1 MRLRV
6 LPFEKEGVRGGFRN
20 SDLQVFNEMKISENW
35 LRAWVNPEIDSGTLS
50 DQLTMLGLEVDD
62 MAPAAKPFSGVVVG
76 EVLTVEQHPDAD
88 RLRVTTVNIGSGE
101 PLQIV
106 CGAPNVRAGMKA
118 PVATIGAVL
127 PGDFKIKKGKLRGV
141 ESQGMLC
148 GASEIDLEDKIDGL
162 LELPADAP
170 VGVDIREYLEL
181 DDHVI
186 DISITPNR
194 GDCFSIRGVAR
205 EIGVI
210 NQLPVAAPEIKEVA
224 AAIADHK
231 NVIVDTDGCPRYLGR
246 VIKNVNTKAPT
257 PAWMERA
264 LARSG
269 IRQHSILVDITNYV
283 LIELGQPLHAFDGGK
298 VEGAV
303 HVRQAA
309 AGEKLVLLNEQEVEL
324 QEDVMVI
331 ADDAKALAIAGIMGG
346 LSSSVTD
353 ETAEIFLESA
363 FFAPL
368 HIAGRARRFGLHTDA
383 SQRYERGVDFEL
395 PMAAM
400 HRASQLIAELAGG
413 EFGPITAVEQAA
425 LLPKREAIA
434 LNQAQVDQLL
444 GYAVEPAFI
453 SDALSR
459 LGCAVTVKAEGEW
472 TVVPPS
478 HRYDMAIYQ
487 DLIEEVARIHGYD
500 NIQISLPVMDVKLA
514 KYADQFELAQLR
526 QTAVTLGYQEA
537 ISFSFADAKLEKQ
550 LNPQVQPLALANPI
564 SSDLAVMRSTLL
576 SSLIPCVQYNLNR
589 QQSRVR
595 FFELGLRFDYQG
607 ASSIH
612 DLKQVPA
619 FALIAAGPR
628 TAESWHGKPAE
639 MDFFDFK
646 GDVEEILAAARLKVE
661 YVRSE
666 RAWLHPGQSA
676 EILLNGQS
684 IGYLGRLHPSLEAE
698 LDLSAT
704 WVAELDQQAILQTYV
719 SNFTELSRFPSV
731 RRDIAL
737 LISDKINVSEIQQ
750 LIEKTGGEL
759 LDSAWLFDV
768 YTGQGVEEGKRSLAF
783 ALLWQHPSRTLEDA
797 EIKSGMDNILQVL
810 ENTYQATLRAS

>member
-1 MRLRV
+1 
-6 LPFEKEGVRGGFRN
+6 
-20 SDLQVFNEMKISENW
+20 MKISENW
-35 LRAWVNPEIDSGTLS
+35 LRTWVNPAIDSEKLS

-62 MAPAAKPFSGVVVG
+62 LSPAAKPFTGVVVG

-170 VGVDIREYLEL
+170 VGVNIREYLDL
-181 DDHVI
+181 DDNVI

-194 GDCFSIRGVAR
+194 GDCFSIRGIAR

-210 NQLPVAAPEIKEVA
+210 NQLPVTAPEIKEMA
-224 AAIADHK
+224 ASIADEK
-231 NVIVDTDGCPRYLGR
+231 KVVVSTEGCPRYLGR
-246 VIKNVNTKAPT
+246 VIKNVNTKAAT
-257 PAWMERA
+257 PEWMERA

-283 LIELGQPLHAFDGGK
+283 LMELGQPLHAFDAAK
-298 VEGAV
+298 VQGAV
-303 HVRQAA
+303 QVRQAT

-324 QEDVMVI
+324 QDDVMVI
-331 ADDAKALAIAGIMGG
+331 ADDEKALAIAGIMGG

-353 ETAEIFLESA
+353 ETTEIFLESA

-395 PMAAM
+395 PLIAM
-400 HRASQLIAELAGG
+400 HRASQLISELAGG
-413 EFGPITAVEQAA
+413 EFGPITVAENAAV
-425 LLPKREAIA
+425 LPTRDAIE
-434 LNQAQVDQLL
+434 LKQAQVDQLL
-444 GYAVEPAFI
+444 GYSVDSDFI
-453 SDALSR
+453 TDALTR
-459 LGCAVTVKAEGEW
+459 LGCEVTVKAQGQW
-472 TVVPPS
+472 SVVPPS

-500 NIQISLPVMDVKLA
+500 NIQISLPVIDTKLA
-514 KYADQFELAQLR
+514 KYQDQFEVAQLR
-526 QTAVTLGYQEA
+526 QTLVTLGYQEA
-537 ISFSFADAKLEKQ
+537 ISFSFADLKLEKQ
-550 LNPQVQPLALANPI
+550 LNAAVNPLALANPI

-576 SSLIPCVQYNLNR
+576 SSLIPCVQYNINR

-595 FFELGLRFDYQG
+595 FFELGLRFDYQN
-607 ASSIH
+607 AASIH
-612 DLKQVPA
+612 DLKQIPTLA
-619 FALIAAGPR
+619 MIAVGAK
-628 TAESWHGKPAE
+628 TAESWHGKPQA
-639 MDFFDFK
+639 MDFFDLK
-646 GDVEEILAAARLKVE
+646 GEVEELLAAGRVQVE

-666 RAWLHPGQSA
+666 RSWLHPGQSA
-676 EILLNGQS
+676 EILVNGQS
-684 IGYLGRLHPSLEAE
+684 IGYLGRLHPSLENE
-698 LDLSAT
+698 LDLGTT
-704 WVAELDQQAILQTYV
+704 WVAELDQQAVLQTYV

-750 LIEKTGGEL
+750 LIEQTGGEL
-759 LDSAWLFDV
+759 LHSTWLFDV
-768 YTGQGVEEGKRSLAF
+768 YTGQGVEAGKRSLAF
-783 ALLWQHPSRTLEDA
+783 ALLWQHPTRTLEDA
-797 EIKSGMDNILQVL
+797 EIKSGMDNILKVL

>member
-1 MRLRV
+1 
-6 LPFEKEGVRGGFRN
+6 
-20 SDLQVFNEMKISENW
+20 MKISENW
-35 LRAWVNPEIDSGTLS
+35 LRTWVNPAIDSDTLS
-50 DQLTMLGLEVDD
+50 DQLTMLGLEVDEL
-62 MAPAAKPFSGVVVG
+62 APVAKPFTGVVVG

-162 LELPADAP
+162 LELPDDAP
-170 VGVDIREYLEL
+170 VGVNIREYLKL
-181 DDHVI
+181 DDNVI

-194 GDCFSIRGVAR
+194 GDCFSIRGIAR
-205 EIGVI
+205 EVAVI
-210 NQLPVAAPEIKEVA
+210 NQLQMNEPEIKSVDATITDEKKV
-224 AAIADHK
+224 
-231 NVIVDTDGCPRYLGR
+231 VINTDGAPRYLGR
-246 VIKNVNTKAPT
+246 VIKNVNVKAST
-257 PAWMERA
+257 PEWMEQA

-269 IRQHSILVDITNYV
+269 IRTHSILVDVTNYV
-283 LIELGQPLHAFDGGK
+283 LMELGQPMHAFDLAK
-298 VEGAV
+298 IEGAV
-303 HVRQAA
+303 HVRQAQPQ
-309 AGEKLVLLNEQEVEL
+309 EKLQLLNDQEVEL
-324 QEDVMVI
+324 QDDVMVI
-331 ADDAKALAIAGIMGG
+331 ADDQKALAIAGIMGG
-346 LSSSVTD
+346 LASSVTD
-353 ETAEIFLESA
+353 DTTDIFLESA

-368 HIAGRARRFGLHTDA
+368 AIAGRARRFGLHTDS

-395 PMAAM
+395 PLIAM
-400 HRASQLIAELAGG
+400 NRASQLIQELAGG
-413 EFGPITAVEQAA
+413 EFGPITVAEKAD
-425 LLPKREAIA
+425 LLPKREAIE
-434 LNQAQVDQLL
+434 LKQAQVDQLL
-444 GYAVEPAFI
+444 GYKVAAEFI
-453 SDALSR
+453 TDALTR
-459 LGCAVTVKAEGEW
+459 LGCEVTVQADGEW
-472 TVVPPS
+472 SVVPPS

-487 DLIEEVARIHGYD
+487 DLIEEVARIDGYD
-500 NIQISLPVMDVKLA
+500 NIQISLPSMDVQLA
-514 KYADQFELAQLR
+514 KYQDCFEIAQLR
-526 QTAVTLGYQEA
+526 QTVVTLGYQEA

-550 LNPQVQPLALANPI
+550 LNPQVSPLMLANPI
-564 SSDLAVMRSTLL
+564 SSDLAAMRSTLL

-595 FFELGLRFDYQG
+595 FFELGLRFDYQN
-607 ASSIH
+607 ANSIQ
-612 DLKQVPA
+612 DLKQIPTL
-619 FALIAAGPR
+619 ALVAVGSREP
-628 TAESWHGKPAE
+628 ESWHAKPQP

-646 GDVEEILAAARLKVE
+646 GEVEEILAAGRVKVE

-666 RAWLHPGQSA
+666 RPWLHPGQSA
-676 EILLNGQS
+676 EILVDGQS
-684 IGYLGRLHPSLEAE
+684 IGYLGRLHPSLENE
-698 LDLSAT
+698 LDLSTT
-704 WVAELDQQAILQTYV
+704 WVAELDQAAVLQSYV

-737 LISDKINVSEIQQ
+737 LISDNINVRDIQQ

-759 LDSAWLFDV
+759 LDSTWLFDV

-797 EIKSGMDNILQVL
+797 EIKSGMDNIIQVL

>member
-1 MRLRV
+1 
-6 LPFEKEGVRGGFRN
+6 
-20 SDLQVFNEMKISENW
+20 MKISENW
-35 LRAWVNPEIDSGTLS
+35 LRTWVNPAIDSDTLS
-50 DQLTMLGLEVDD
+50 DQLTMLGLEVDEL
-62 MAPAAKPFSGVVVG
+62 APVAKPFTGVVVG

-106 CGAPNVRAGMKA
+106 CGAPNVRVGMKA

-127 PGDFKIKKGKLRGV
+127 PGDFKIKKGKLRGI

-170 VGVDIREYLEL
+170 VGVNIREYLKL
-181 DDHVI
+181 DDNVI

-194 GDCFSIRGVAR
+194 GDCFSIRGIAR
-205 EIGVI
+205 EIAVI
-210 NQLPVAAPEIKEVA
+210 NQLQMNEPEIKSVDATITDE
-224 AAIADHK
+224 K
-231 NVIVDTDGCPRYLGR
+231 KVIISTEGTPRYLGR
-246 VIKNVNTKAPT
+246 IIKNVNVKAAT
-257 PAWMERA
+257 PEWMEQA

-269 IRQHSILVDITNYV
+269 IRTHSILVDVTNYV
-283 LIELGQPLHAFDGGK
+283 LMELGQPMHAFDLAK
-298 VEGAV
+298 IEGTV
-303 HVRQAA
+303 HVRQAQPQ
-309 AGEKLVLLNEQEVEL
+309 EKLQLLNDQEVEL
-324 QEDVMVI
+324 QEDIMVI
-331 ADDAKALAIAGIMGG
+331 ADDQKALAIAGIMGG
-346 LSSSVTD
+346 LASSVTD
-353 ETAEIFLESA
+353 DTTDIFLESA

-368 HIAGRARRFGLHTDA
+368 AIAGRARRFGLHTDS

-395 PMAAM
+395 PLIAM
-400 HRASQLIAELAGG
+400 NRASQLIQELAGG
-413 EFGPITAVEQAA
+413 EFGPITVAEKTD
-425 LLPKREAIA
+425 LLPKREAIE
-434 LNQAQVDQLL
+434 LKQAQVDQLL
-444 GYAVEPAFI
+444 GYQVAADFI
-453 SDALSR
+453 TDALTR
-459 LGCAVTVKAEGEW
+459 LGCKVTVKAEGEW
-472 TVVPPS
+472 SVIPPS

-487 DLIEEVARIHGYD
+487 DLIEEVARIDGYD
-500 NIQISLPVMDVKLA
+500 NIQISLPSMDVQLA
-514 KYADQFELAQLR
+514 KYQDRFEIAQLR
-526 QTAVTLGYQEA
+526 QTVVTLGYQEA

-550 LNPQVQPLALANPI
+550 LNPQVNPLMLANPI
-564 SSDLAVMRSTLL
+564 SSDLAAMRSTLL

-595 FFELGLRFDYQG
+595 FFELGLRFDYQN
-607 ASSIH
+607 ATSIQ
-612 DLKQVPA
+612 DLKQIPTL
-619 FALIAAGPR
+619 ALIAVGSREP
-628 TAESWHGKPAE
+628 ESWHAKPQP

-646 GDVEEILAAARLKVE
+646 GEVEEVLAAGRVKVE

-676 EILLNGQS
+676 EILVDGKS
-684 IGYLGRLHPSLEAE
+684 IGYLGRLHPSLENE
-698 LDLSAT
+698 LDLSTT
-704 WVAELDQQAILQTYV
+704 WVAELDQAAVLQSYV

-737 LISDKINVSEIQQ
+737 LISDNINVRDIQQ

-759 LDSAWLFDV
+759 LDSTWLFDV

-797 EIKSGMDNILQVL
+797 EIKSGMDNIIQVL

>member
-1 MRLRV
+1 
-6 LPFEKEGVRGGFRN
+6 
-20 SDLQVFNEMKISENW
+20 MKISENW
-35 LRAWVNPEIDSGTLS
+35 LRTWVNPAIDSDTLS
-50 DQLTMLGLEVDD
+50 DQLTMLGLEVDELV
-62 MAPAAKPFSGVVVG
+62 PAAKPFTGVVIG
-76 EVLTVEQHPDAD
+76 EVLTVVQHPDAD

-106 CGAPNVRAGMKA
+106 CGAPNVRVGMKA

-162 LELPADAP
+162 LELPTDAP
-170 VGVDIREYLEL
+170 VGTNIREYLNL

-210 NQLPVAAPEIKEVA
+210 NQLPVTAPEIQDVA
-224 AAIADHK
+224 ATLADQK
-231 NVIVDTDGCPRYLGR
+231 QVVVTTDGCPRYLGR

-257 PAWMERA
+257 PEWMEQA

-283 LIELGQPLHAFDGGK
+283 LMELGQPLHAFDGDEVQGS
-298 VEGAV
+298 V
-303 HVRQAA
+303 HVRQASA
-309 AGEKLVLLNEQEVEL
+309 NEKLVLLNEQEIEL
-324 QEDVMVI
+324 TEDVMVI
-331 ADDAKALAIAGIMGG
+331 ADDVKALAIAGIMGG

-353 ETAEIFLESA
+353 ETTEIFLESA

-368 HIAGRARRFGLHTDA
+368 HIAGRARRYGLHTDA

-395 PMAAM
+395 PMIAM
-400 HRASQLIAELAGG
+400 QRASQLIQALAGG
-413 EFGPITAVEQAA
+413 DFGPITVSEKTE
-425 LLPKREAIA
+425 LLPKREAIE

-444 GYAVEPAFI
+444 GYQVPTVFI
-453 SDALSR
+453 TDALQR
-459 LGCAVTVKAEGEW
+459 LGCNVTVKAEGEW
-472 TVVPPS
+472 IVVPPS

-500 NIQISLPVMDVKLA
+500 NIQISLPVIDVKLA
-514 KYADQFELAQLR
+514 QHQDQFELTQLR
-526 QTAVTLGYQEA
+526 QTLVTLGYQEA
-537 ISFSFADAKLEKQ
+537 ISFSFADLKLEKQ
-550 LNPQVQPLALANPI
+550 LNSQVNPLALANPI

-576 SSLIPCVQYNLNR
+576 SSLIPCVQYNINR

-595 FFELGLRFDYQG
+595 FFELGLRFDYQN
-607 ASSIH
+607 AKSIE
-612 DLKQVPA
+612 DLKQIPTLA
-619 FALIAAGPR
+619 MIAVGSKQI
-628 TAESWHGKPAE
+628 ESWHGKAQV
-639 MDFFDFK
+639 MDFFDLK
-646 GDVEEILAAARLKVE
+646 GEVEEILAAGRVQVE
-661 YVRSE
+661 YVRSDRE
-666 RAWLHPGQSA
+666 WLHPGQSA
-676 EILLNGQS
+676 EILVDGKS
-684 IGYLGRLHPSLEAE
+684 VGYLGRLHPSLENA
-698 LDLSAT
+698 LDLSTT
-704 WVAELDQQAILQTYV
+704 WIAELDQSAVLQTYV

-737 LISDKINVSEIQQ
+737 VISDKINVSEIQQ

-759 LDSAWLFDV
+759 LDSTWLFDV
-768 YTGQGVEEGKRSLAF
+768 YTGQGVEQGKRSLAF

-797 EIKSGMDNILQVL
+797 EIKSGMDHIIQVL
-810 ENTYQATLRAS
+810 EDTYQATLRAS

>member
-1 MRLRV
+1 
-6 LPFEKEGVRGGFRN
+6 
-20 SDLQVFNEMKISENW
+20 MKISENW
-35 LRAWVNPEIDSGTLS
+35 LRTWVNPAIDSDTLS
-50 DQLTMLGLEVDD
+50 DQLTMLGLEVDEL
-62 MAPAAKPFSGVVVG
+62 APVAKPFTGVVVG

-162 LELPADAP
+162 LELPDDAP
-170 VGVDIREYLEL
+170 VGVNIREYLKL
-181 DDHVI
+181 DDNVI

-194 GDCFSIRGVAR
+194 GDCFSIRGIAR
-205 EIGVI
+205 EVAVI
-210 NQLPVAAPEIKEVA
+210 NQLQMNEPEIKSVDATITDEKKV
-224 AAIADHK
+224 
-231 NVIVDTDGCPRYLGR
+231 VISTDGAPRYLGR
-246 VIKNVNTKAPT
+246 VIKNVNVKAAT
-257 PAWMERA
+257 PEWMEQA

-269 IRQHSILVDITNYV
+269 IRTHSILVDVTNYV
-283 LIELGQPLHAFDGGK
+283 LMELGQPMHAFDLAK
-298 VEGAV
+298 IEGTV
-303 HVRQAA
+303 HVRQAQPQ
-309 AGEKLVLLNEQEVEL
+309 EKLQLLNDQEVEL

-331 ADDAKALAIAGIMGG
+331 ADDQKALAIAGIMGG
-346 LSSSVTD
+346 LASSVTD
-353 ETAEIFLESA
+353 DTTDIFLESA

-368 HIAGRARRFGLHTDA
+368 AIAGRARRFGLHTDS

-395 PMAAM
+395 PLIAM
-400 HRASQLIAELAGG
+400 NRASQLIQELAGG
-413 EFGPITAVEQAA
+413 EFGPITVAEKSD
-425 LLPKREAIA
+425 LLPKREAIE
-434 LNQAQVDQLL
+434 LKQVQVDQLL
-444 GYAVEPAFI
+444 GYKVAAEFI
-453 SDALSR
+453 TDALTR
-459 LGCAVTVKAEGEW
+459 LGCEVTVQANGEW
-472 TVVPPS
+472 SVVPPS

-487 DLIEEVARIHGYD
+487 DLIEEVARIDGYD
-500 NIQISLPVMDVKLA
+500 NIQISLPSMDVQLA
-514 KYADQFELAQLR
+514 KYQDRFEIAQLR
-526 QTAVTLGYQEA
+526 QTVVTLGYQEA

-550 LNPQVQPLALANPI
+550 LNPQVSPLMLANPI
-564 SSDLAVMRSTLL
+564 SSDLAAMRSTLL

-595 FFELGLRFDYQG
+595 FFELGLRFDYQN
-607 ASSIH
+607 ANSIQ
-612 DLKQVPA
+612 DLKQIPTL
-619 FALIAAGPR
+619 ALVAVGSREP
-628 TAESWHGKPAE
+628 ESWHAKPQP

-646 GDVEEILAAARLKVE
+646 GEVEEILAAGRVKVE

-666 RAWLHPGQSA
+666 RPWLHPGQSA
-676 EILLNGQS
+676 EILVDGQS
-684 IGYLGRLHPSLEAE
+684 IGYLGRLHPSLENE
-698 LDLSAT
+698 LDLSTT
-704 WVAELDQQAILQTYV
+704 WVAELDQAAVLQSYV

-737 LISDKINVSEIQQ
+737 LISDNINVRDIQQ

-759 LDSAWLFDV
+759 LDSTWLFDV

-797 EIKSGMDNILQVL
+797 EIKSGMDNIIQVL

>member
-1 MRLRV
+1 
-6 LPFEKEGVRGGFRN
+6 
-20 SDLQVFNEMKISENW
+20 MKISENW
-35 LRAWVNPEIDSGTLS
+35 LRTWVNPAIDSDTLS
-50 DQLTMLGLEVDD
+50 DQLTMLGLEVDEL
-62 MAPAAKPFSGVVVG
+62 APVAKPFTGVVVG

-162 LELPADAP
+162 LELPDDAP
-170 VGVDIREYLEL
+170 VGVNIREYLKL
-181 DDHVI
+181 DDNVI

-194 GDCFSIRGVAR
+194 GDCFSIRGIAR
-205 EIGVI
+205 EVAVI
-210 NQLPVAAPEIKEVA
+210 NQLQMNEPEIKSVDATITDEKKV
-224 AAIADHK
+224 
-231 NVIVDTDGCPRYLGR
+231 VINTDGAPRYLGR
-246 VIKNVNTKAPT
+246 VIKNVNVKAAT
-257 PAWMERA
+257 PEWMEQA

-269 IRQHSILVDITNYV
+269 IRTHSILVDVTNYV
-283 LIELGQPLHAFDGGK
+283 LMELGQPMHAFDLAK
-298 VEGAV
+298 IEGTV
-303 HVRQAA
+303 HVRQAQPQ
-309 AGEKLVLLNEQEVEL
+309 EKLQLLNDQEVEL
-324 QEDVMVI
+324 QDDVMVI
-331 ADDAKALAIAGIMGG
+331 ADDQKALAIAGIMGG
-346 LSSSVTD
+346 LASSVTD
-353 ETAEIFLESA
+353 DTTDIFLESA

-368 HIAGRARRFGLHTDA
+368 AIAGRARRFGLHTDS

-395 PMAAM
+395 PLIAM
-400 HRASQLIAELAGG
+400 NRASQLIQELAGG
-413 EFGPITAVEQAA
+413 EFGPITVAEKSD
-425 LLPKREAIA
+425 LLPKREAIE
-434 LNQAQVDQLL
+434 LKQAQVDQLL
-444 GYAVEPAFI
+444 GYKVAAEFI
-453 SDALSR
+453 TDALTR
-459 LGCAVTVKAEGEW
+459 LGCEVTIQADGEW
-472 TVVPPS
+472 SVVPPS

-487 DLIEEVARIHGYD
+487 DLIEEVARIDGYD
-500 NIQISLPVMDVKLA
+500 NIQISLPSMDVQLA
-514 KYADQFELAQLR
+514 KYQDRFEMAQLR
-526 QTAVTLGYQEA
+526 QTVVTLGYQEA

-550 LNPQVQPLALANPI
+550 LNPQVSPLMLANPI
-564 SSDLAVMRSTLL
+564 SSDLAAMRSTLL

-595 FFELGLRFDYQG
+595 FFELGLRFDYQK
-607 ASSIH
+607 ANSIQ
-612 DLKQVPA
+612 DLKQIPTL
-619 FALIAAGPR
+619 ALVAVGSREP
-628 TAESWHGKPAE
+628 ESWHAKPQP

-646 GDVEEILAAARLKVE
+646 GEVEEILAAGRVKVE

-666 RAWLHPGQSA
+666 RPWLHPGQSA
-676 EILLNGQS
+676 EILVDGQS
-684 IGYLGRLHPSLEAE
+684 IGYLGRLHPSLENE
-698 LDLSAT
+698 LDLSTT
-704 WVAELDQQAILQTYV
+704 WVAELDQAAVLQSYV

-737 LISDKINVSEIQQ
+737 LISDNINVRDIQQ

-759 LDSAWLFDV
+759 LDSTWLFDV

-797 EIKSGMDNILQVL
+797 EIKSGMDNIIQVL

>member
-1 MRLRV
+1 
-6 LPFEKEGVRGGFRN
+6 
-20 SDLQVFNEMKISENW
+20 MKISENW
-35 LRAWVNPEIDSGTLS
+35 LRTWVNPAVDSDTLS

-62 MAPAAKPFSGVVVG
+62 LSPAAKPFTGVVVG
-76 EVLTVEQHPDAD
+76 EVLTVVQHPDAD
-88 RLRVTTVNIGSGE
+88 RLRVTTVNIGAAE

-106 CGAPNVRAGMKA
+106 CGAPNVRVGMKA

-162 LELPADAP
+162 LELPSDAP
-170 VGVDIREYLEL
+170 IGQNIREYLAL
-181 DDHVI
+181 DDNII

-194 GDCFSIRGVAR
+194 GDCFSIRGIAR

-210 NQLPVAAPEIKEVA
+210 NQLAVTVPEVKEVA
-224 AAIADHK
+224 ATIADEK
-231 NVIVDTDGCPRYLGR
+231 KVIVETEGCPRYLGR

-257 PAWMERA
+257 PEWMERA
-264 LARSG
+264 LVRSG

-283 LIELGQPLHAFDGGK
+283 LMELGQPLHAFDGGK

-303 HVRQAA
+303 HVRQATA
-309 AGEKLVLLNEQEVEL
+309 AEKLTLLNEQEVEL
-324 QEDVMVI
+324 SEKVMVI
-331 ADDAKALAIAGIMGG
+331 ADDNKALAIAGIMGG
-346 LSSSVTD
+346 LSSAVSDST
-353 ETAEIFLESA
+353 TEIFLESA
-363 FFAPL
+363 FFDQL
-368 HIAGRARRFGLHTDA
+368 YIAGRARSFGLHTDA

-395 PMAAM
+395 PLIAM
-400 HRASQLIAELAGG
+400 HRASQLISELAGG
-413 EFGPITAVEQAA
+413 EFGPITIAEKAE
-425 LLPKREAIA
+425 LLPKREAIE

-444 GYAVEPAFI
+444 GYKVESDFI
-453 SDALSR
+453 TDALSR
-459 LGCAVTVKAEGEW
+459 LGCTVTLKAAGEW

-478 HRYDMAIYQ
+478 HRFDMTIYQ

-500 NIQISLPVMDVKLA
+500 NIQMSLPSIDVKLA
-514 KYADQFELAQLR
+514 KYEDQFETAQLR
-526 QTAVTLGYQEA
+526 QTLVTLGYQEA
-537 ISFSFADAKLEKQ
+537 ISFSFADLKLEKQ
-550 LNPQVQPLALANPI
+550 LNPNVNPLALANPI

-576 SSLIPCVQYNLNR
+576 SSLIPCVQYNVNR

-595 FFELGLRFDYQG
+595 FFELGLRFDYQN
-607 ASSIH
+607 AASIH
-612 DLKQVPA
+612 DLKQIPTLAV
-619 FALIAAGPR
+619 IATGAK
-628 TAESWHGKPAE
+628 TTESWHAKPQP

-646 GDVEEILAAARLKVE
+646 GEIEEVLAAGRVQVE

-666 RAWLHPGQSA
+666 RSWLHPGQSA
-676 EILLNGQS
+676 EIMIAGQS
-684 IGYLGRLHPSLEAE
+684 VGYLGRLHPSLEDA
-698 LDLSAT
+698 LDLSTT
-704 WVAELDQQAILQTYV
+704 WVAEIDQSAVLQTYV

-759 LDSAWLFDV
+759 LGSTWLFDV

>member
-1 MRLRV
+1 
-6 LPFEKEGVRGGFRN
+6 
-20 SDLQVFNEMKISENW
+20 MKISENW
-35 LRAWVNPEIDSGTLS
+35 LRTWVNPAIDSEKLS

-62 MAPAAKPFSGVVVG
+62 LSPAAKPFTGVVVG

-162 LELPADAP
+162 LELPVDAP
-170 VGVDIREYLEL
+170 VGVNIREYLDL
-181 DDHVI
+181 DDNVI

-194 GDCFSIRGVAR
+194 GDCFSIRGIAR

-210 NQLPVAAPEIKEVA
+210 NQLPVTAPDIQEVA
-224 AAIADHK
+224 ASISDEK
-231 NVIVDTDGCPRYLGR
+231 KVVVSTEGCPRYLGR
-246 VIKNVNTKAPT
+246 VIKNVNTKAAT
-257 PAWMERA
+257 PEWMERA

-283 LIELGQPLHAFDGGK
+283 LMELGQPLHAFDGAK
-298 VEGAV
+298 VQGAV
-303 HVRQAA
+303 QVRQATG
-309 AGEKLVLLNEQEVEL
+309 GEKLVLLNEQEVEL
-324 QEDVMVI
+324 QDDVMVI
-331 ADDAKALAIAGIMGG
+331 ADDEKALAIAGIMGG

-353 ETAEIFLESA
+353 ETTEIFLESA

-395 PMAAM
+395 PLIAM
-400 HRASQLIAELAGG
+400 HRASQLISELAGG
-413 EFGPITAVEQAA
+413 EFGPITVAENAAV
-425 LLPKREAIA
+425 LPTRDAIE
-434 LNQAQVDQLL
+434 LEQAQVDQLL
-444 GYAVEPAFI
+444 GYSVDSDFI
-453 SDALSR
+453 TDALTR
-459 LGCAVTVKAEGEW
+459 LGCEVTVKAQGQW
-472 TVVPPS
+472 SVVPPS

-500 NIQISLPVMDVKLA
+500 NIQISLPVIDTKLA
-514 KYADQFELAQLR
+514 KYQDQFEVAQLR
-526 QTAVTLGYQEA
+526 QTLVTLGYQEA
-537 ISFSFADAKLEKQ
+537 ISFSFADLKLEKQ
-550 LNPQVQPLALANPI
+550 LNAAVNPLALANPI

-576 SSLIPCVQYNLNR
+576 SSLIPCVQYNINR

-595 FFELGLRFDYQG
+595 FFELGLRFDYQN
-607 ASSIH
+607 AASIH
-612 DLKQVPA
+612 DLKQIPTLA
-619 FALIAAGPR
+619 MIAVGAK
-628 TAESWHGKPAE
+628 TAESWHGKPQA
-639 MDFFDFK
+639 MDFFDLK
-646 GDVEEILAAARLKVE
+646 GEVEELLAAGRVQVE

-666 RAWLHPGQSA
+666 RSWLHPGQSA
-676 EILLNGQS
+676 EILVNGQS
-684 IGYLGRLHPSLEAE
+684 IGYLGRLHPSLENE
-698 LDLSAT
+698 LDLGTT
-704 WVAELDQQAILQTYV
+704 WVAELDQQAVLQTYV

-750 LIEKTGGEL
+750 LIEQTGGEL
-759 LDSAWLFDV
+759 LHSTWLFDV
-768 YTGQGVEEGKRSLAF
+768 YTGQGVEAGKRSLAF
-783 ALLWQHPSRTLEDA
+783 ALLWQHPTRTLEDA
-797 EIKSGMDNILQVL
+797 EIKSGMDNILKVL

>member
-1 MRLRV
+1 
-6 LPFEKEGVRGGFRN
+6 
-20 SDLQVFNEMKISENW
+20 MKISENW
-35 LRAWVNPEIDSGTLS
+35 LRTWVNPAIDSDTLS
-50 DQLTMLGLEVDD
+50 DQLTMLGLEVDEL
-62 MAPAAKPFSGVVVG
+62 APVAKPFTGVVVG

-162 LELPADAP
+162 LELPDDAP
-170 VGVDIREYLEL
+170 VGVNIREYLKL
-181 DDHVI
+181 DDNVI

-194 GDCFSIRGVAR
+194 GDCFSIRGIAR
-205 EIGVI
+205 EIAVI
-210 NQLPVAAPEIKEVA
+210 NQLQMNEPEIKSVDATITDEKKV
-224 AAIADHK
+224 
-231 NVIVDTDGCPRYLGR
+231 VISTEGAPRYLGR
-246 VIKNVNTKAPT
+246 VIKNVNVKAAT
-257 PAWMERA
+257 PEWMEQA

-269 IRQHSILVDITNYV
+269 IRTHSILVDVTNYV
-283 LIELGQPLHAFDGGK
+283 LMELGQPMHAFDLAK
-298 VEGAV
+298 IEGTV
-303 HVRQAA
+303 QVRQAKPQ
-309 AGEKLVLLNEQEVEL
+309 EKLQLLNDQEVEL

-331 ADDAKALAIAGIMGG
+331 ADDQKALAIAGIMGG
-346 LSSSVTD
+346 LASSVTD
-353 ETAEIFLESA
+353 DTTDIFLESA

-368 HIAGRARRFGLHTDA
+368 AIAGRARRFGLHTDS

-395 PMAAM
+395 PLIAM
-400 HRASQLIAELAGG
+400 NRASQLIQELAGG
-413 EFGPITAVEQAA
+413 EFGPITIAEKSD
-425 LLPKREAIA
+425 LLPKREAIE

-444 GYAVEPAFI
+444 GYQVAAEFI
-453 SDALSR
+453 TDALTR
-459 LGCAVTVKAEGEW
+459 LGCEVTVKADGEW
-472 TVVPPS
+472 SVVPPS

-487 DLIEEVARIHGYD
+487 DLIEEVARIDGYD
-500 NIQISLPVMDVKLA
+500 NIQISLPSMDVQLA
-514 KYADQFELAQLR
+514 KYQDRFEIAQLR
-526 QTAVTLGYQEA
+526 QTVVTLGYQEA

-550 LNPQVQPLALANPI
+550 LNPQVNPLMLANPI
-564 SSDLAVMRSTLL
+564 SSDLAAMRSTLL

-595 FFELGLRFDYQG
+595 FFELGLRFDYQD
-607 ASSIH
+607 ANSIQ
-612 DLKQVPA
+612 DLKQIPTL
-619 FALIAAGPR
+619 ALIAVGSREP
-628 TAESWHGKPAE
+628 ESWHAKPQP

-646 GDVEEILAAARLKVE
+646 GEVEEVLAAGRVKVE

-666 RAWLHPGQSA
+666 RSWLHPGQSA
-676 EILLNGQS
+676 EILVDGKS
-684 IGYLGRLHPSLEAE
+684 IGYLGRLHPSLENQ
-698 LDLSAT
+698 LDLSTT
-704 WVAELDQQAILQTYV
+704 WVAELDQAAVLQSYV

-737 LISDKINVSEIQQ
+737 LISDNINVRDIQQ

-759 LDSAWLFDV
+759 LDSTWLFDV

-797 EIKSGMDNILQVL
+797 EIKSGMDNIIQVL

>member
-1 MRLRV
+1 
-6 LPFEKEGVRGGFRN
+6 
-20 SDLQVFNEMKISENW
+20 MKISENW
-35 LRAWVNPEIDSGTLS
+35 LRTWVNPAIDSETLS
-50 DQLTMLGLEVDD
+50 DQLTMLGLEVDEL
-62 MAPAAKPFSGVVVG
+62 APVAKPFTGVVVG

-170 VGVDIREYLEL
+170 VGVNIREYLKL
-181 DDHVI
+181 DDNVI

-194 GDCFSIRGVAR
+194 GDCFSIRGIAR
-205 EIGVI
+205 EIAVI
-210 NQLPVAAPEIKEVA
+210 NQLQMNEPEIKSVDA
-224 AAIADHK
+224 TIADEK
-231 NVIVDTDGCPRYLGR
+231 KVVISTDGAPRYLGR
-246 VIKNVNTKAPT
+246 VVKNVNVKAAT
-257 PAWMERA
+257 PEWMEQA

-269 IRQHSILVDITNYV
+269 IRTHSILVDVTNYV
-283 LIELGQPLHAFDGGK
+283 LMELGQPMHAFDLAK
-298 VEGAV
+298 IEGTV
-303 HVRQAA
+303 HVRQAQPQ
-309 AGEKLVLLNEQEVEL
+309 EKLQLLNDQEVEL
-324 QEDVMVI
+324 QEDIMVI
-331 ADDAKALAIAGIMGG
+331 ADDQKALAIAGIMGG
-346 LSSSVTD
+346 LASSVTD
-353 ETAEIFLESA
+353 DTTDIFLESA

-368 HIAGRARRFGLHTDA
+368 AIAGRARRFGLHTDS

-395 PMAAM
+395 PLIAM
-400 HRASQLIAELAGG
+400 NRASQLIQELAGG
-413 EFGPITAVEQAA
+413 EFGPITVAEKTEI
-425 LLPKREAIA
+425 LPKREAIE
-434 LNQAQVDQLL
+434 LKQAQVDQLL
-444 GYAVEPAFI
+444 GYQLTADFI
-453 SDALSR
+453 ADALTR
-459 LGCAVTVKAEGEW
+459 LGCEVTVKVEGDW
-472 TVVPPS
+472 SVVPPS

-487 DLIEEVARIHGYD
+487 DLIEEVARIDGYD
-500 NIQISLPVMDVKLA
+500 NIQINLPSMDVQLA
-514 KYADQFELAQLR
+514 KYQDRFEIAELR
-526 QTAVTLGYQEA
+526 QTIVTLGYQEA

-550 LNPQVQPLALANPI
+550 LNPQVNPLMLANPI
-564 SSDLAVMRSTLL
+564 SSDLAAMRSTLL

-595 FFELGLRFDYQG
+595 FFELGLRFDYQD
-607 ASSIH
+607 AKSIE
-612 DLKQVPA
+612 DLKQIPTL
-619 FALIAAGPR
+619 ALIAVGSQQP
-628 TAESWHGKPAE
+628 ESWHVKPQP

-646 GDVEEILAAARLKVE
+646 GEIEEILAAGRVKVE

-676 EILLNGQS
+676 EILVDGQS
-684 IGYLGRLHPSLEAE
+684 IGYLGRLHPSLENE
-698 LDLSAT
+698 LDLSTT
-704 WVAELDQQAILQTYV
+704 WVAELDQTAVLQSYV
-719 SNFTELSRFPSV
+719 SNFTELSRFPSI

-737 LISDKINVSEIQQ
+737 LISDNINVRDIQQ

-759 LDSAWLFDV
+759 LDSTWLFDV

-797 EIKSGMDNILQVL
+797 EIKSGMDNIIQVL

>member
-1 MRLRV
+1 
-6 LPFEKEGVRGGFRN
+6 
-20 SDLQVFNEMKISENW
+20 MKISENW
-35 LRAWVNPEIDSGTLS
+35 LRTWVNPAIDSDTLS
-50 DQLTMLGLEVDD
+50 DQLTMLGLEVDEL
-62 MAPAAKPFSGVVVG
+62 APVAKPFTGVVVG

-170 VGVDIREYLEL
+170 VGVNIREYLKL
-181 DDHVI
+181 DDNVI

-194 GDCFSIRGVAR
+194 GDCFSIRGIAR
-205 EIGVI
+205 EVAVI
-210 NQLPVAAPEIKEVA
+210 NQLQMNEPEIKSVDATITDEKKV
-224 AAIADHK
+224 
-231 NVIVDTDGCPRYLGR
+231 VINTDGAPRYLGR
-246 VIKNVNTKAPT
+246 VIKNVNVKAST
-257 PAWMERA
+257 PEWMEQA

-269 IRQHSILVDITNYV
+269 IRTHSILVDVTNYV
-283 LIELGQPLHAFDGGK
+283 LMELGQPMHAFDLAK
-298 VEGAV
+298 IEGTV
-303 HVRQAA
+303 HVRQAQPQ
-309 AGEKLVLLNEQEVEL
+309 EKLQLLNDQEVEL
-324 QEDVMVI
+324 QDDVMVI
-331 ADDAKALAIAGIMGG
+331 ADDQKALAIAGIMGG
-346 LSSSVTD
+346 LASSVTD
-353 ETAEIFLESA
+353 DTTDIFLESA

-368 HIAGRARRFGLHTDA
+368 AIAGRARRFGLHTDS

-395 PMAAM
+395 PLIAM
-400 HRASQLIAELAGG
+400 NRASQLIQELAGG
-413 EFGPITAVEQAA
+413 EFGPITVAEKSD
-425 LLPKREAIA
+425 LLPKREAIE
-434 LNQAQVDQLL
+434 LKQAQVDQLL
-444 GYAVEPAFI
+444 GYKVAAEFI
-453 SDALSR
+453 TDALTR
-459 LGCAVTVKAEGEW
+459 LGCEVTVQADGEW
-472 TVVPPS
+472 SVVPPS

-487 DLIEEVARIHGYD
+487 DLIEEVARIDGYD
-500 NIQISLPVMDVKLA
+500 NIQISLPSMDVQLA
-514 KYADQFELAQLR
+514 KYQDRFEIAQLR
-526 QTAVTLGYQEA
+526 QTVVTLGYQEA

-550 LNPQVQPLALANPI
+550 LNPQVSPLMLANPI
-564 SSDLAVMRSTLL
+564 SSDLAAMRSTLL

-595 FFELGLRFDYQG
+595 FFELGLRFDYQN
-607 ASSIH
+607 ANSIQ
-612 DLKQVPA
+612 DLKQIPTL
-619 FALIAAGPR
+619 ALVAVGSREP
-628 TAESWHGKPAE
+628 ESWHAKPQP

-646 GDVEEILAAARLKVE
+646 GEVEEILAAGRVKVE

-666 RAWLHPGQSA
+666 RPWLHPGQSA
-676 EILLNGQS
+676 EILVDGQS
-684 IGYLGRLHPSLEAE
+684 IGYLGRLHPSLENE
-698 LDLSAT
+698 LDLSTT
-704 WVAELDQQAILQTYV
+704 WVAELDQAAVLQSYV

-737 LISDKINVSEIQQ
+737 LISDNINVRDIQQ

-759 LDSAWLFDV
+759 LDSTWLFDV

-797 EIKSGMDNILQVL
+797 EIKSGMDNIIQVL

>member
-1 MRLRV
+1 
-6 LPFEKEGVRGGFRN
+6 
-20 SDLQVFNEMKISENW
+20 MKISENW
-35 LRAWVNPEIDSGTLS
+35 LRTWVNPAIDSEKLS
-50 DQLTMLGLEVDD
+50 DQLTMLGLEVDEI
-62 MAPAAKPFSGVVVG
+62 APAAKLFTGVVVG

-170 VGVDIREYLEL
+170 VGVNVREYLDL
-181 DDHVI
+181 DDNVI

-194 GDCFSIRGVAR
+194 GDCFSIRGIAR

-210 NQLPVAAPEIKEVA
+210 NQLLVTPPEIKEVA
-224 AAIADHK
+224 ATI
-231 NVIVDTDGCPRYLGR
+231 TDQKQVVVETQGCPRYLGR
-246 VIKNVNTKAPT
+246 IIKNVNTKAPT
-257 PAWMERA
+257 PEWMERA
-264 LARSG
+264 LVRAG

-283 LIELGQPLHAFDGGK
+283 LMELGQPLHAFDGGK
-298 VEGAV
+298 VQGSV
-303 HVRQAA
+303 HVRQAT

-324 QEDVMVI
+324 QDDVMVI
-331 ADDAKALAIAGIMGG
+331 ADDEKALAIAGIMGG

-353 ETAEIFLESA
+353 ETTEIFLESA

-395 PMAAM
+395 PMIAM

-413 EFGPITAVEQAA
+413 EFGPIIVAEKTE
-425 LLPKREAIA
+425 LLPKREAIE
-434 LNQAQVDQLL
+434 LEQAQVDQLL
-444 GYAVEPAFI
+444 GYTVESDFI
-453 SDALSR
+453 TYALTR
-459 LGCAVTVKAEGEW
+459 LGCEVTVKAEGQW
-472 TVVPPS
+472 SVIPPS

-500 NIQISLPVMDVKLA
+500 NIQISLPVIDVKLA
-514 KYADQFELAQLR
+514 KYEDQFELTQLR

-537 ISFSFADAKLEKQ
+537 ISFSFADLKLEKQ
-550 LNPQVQPLALANPI
+550 LNPEVNPLALANPI

-576 SSLIPCVQYNLNR
+576 SSLIPCVQYNVNR
-589 QQSRVR
+589 QQNRVR
-595 FFELGLRFDYQG
+595 FFELGLRFDYQN
-607 ASSIH
+607 AASIH
-612 DLKQVPA
+612 DLKQIPT
-619 FALIAAGPR
+619 FALIATGSR
-628 TAESWHGKPAE
+628 TPETWHGKAQP

-646 GDVEEILAAARLKVE
+646 GDIEEILAAARLDVE

-666 RAWLHPGQSA
+666 RSWLHPGQSA
-676 EILLNGQS
+676 EILVNGQS
-684 IGYLGRLHPSLEAE
+684 IGYLGRLHPSLEDE
-698 LDLSAT
+698 LDLATT
-704 WVAELDQQAILQTYV
+704 WVAELDQSAVLQTYV

-737 LISDKINVSEIQQ
+737 LISDKINVSEIQG

-759 LDSAWLFDV
+759 LGSTWLFDV

>member
-1 MRLRV
+1 
-6 LPFEKEGVRGGFRN
+6 
-20 SDLQVFNEMKISENW
+20 MKISENW
-35 LRAWVNPEIDSGTLS
+35 LRTWVNPAIDSDTLS

-62 MAPAAKPFSGVVVG
+62 LSPAAKPFTGVVVG
-76 EVLTVEQHPDAD
+76 EVLTVVQHPDAD

-170 VGVDIREYLEL
+170 VGVNVREYLDL
-181 DDHVI
+181 DDNVI

-194 GDCFSIRGVAR
+194 GDCFSIRGIAR

-210 NQLPVAAPEIKEVA
+210 NQLPVTAPEIKEVA
-224 AAIADHK
+224 ATITDEK
-231 NVIVDTDGCPRYLGR
+231 KVVVETDGCPRYLGR

-257 PAWMERA
+257 PEWMERA
-264 LARSG
+264 LARAG

-283 LIELGQPLHAFDGGK
+283 LMELGQPLHAFDGGK

-303 HVRQAA
+303 RVRQATA
-309 AGEKLVLLNEQEVEL
+309 AEKLTLLNEQEVKLSEN
-324 QEDVMVI
+324 VMVI
-331 ADDAKALAIAGIMGG
+331 ADDQKALAIAGIMGG
-346 LSSSVTD
+346 LSSAVSDDT
-353 ETAEIFLESA
+353 TEIFLESA
-363 FFAPL
+363 FFDQL
-368 HIAGRARRFGLHTDA
+368 YIAGRARSFGLHTDA

-395 PMAAM
+395 PMTAM
-400 HRASQLIAELAGG
+400 HRASQLIADLAGG
-413 EFGPITAVEQAA
+413 EFGPITVAEKVE
-425 LLPKREAIA
+425 LLPKREAIE

-444 GYAVEPAFI
+444 GYKVESAFI
-453 SDALSR
+453 IDALTR
-459 LGCAVTVKAEGEW
+459 LGCNVTVKAEGEW

-478 HRYDMAIYQ
+478 HRFDMAIYQ

-500 NIQISLPVMDVKLA
+500 NIQISLPVIDVKLA
-514 KYADQFELAQLR
+514 KYQDQFELVQLR
-526 QTAVTLGYQEA
+526 QTAVALGYQEA

-576 SSLIPCVQYNLNR
+576 SSLIPCVQYNVNR
-589 QQSRVR
+589 QQNRVR
-595 FFELGLRFDYQG
+595 FYELGLRFDYQG
-607 ASSIH
+607 ANSIH
-612 DLKQVPA
+612 DLKQIPT
-619 FALIAAGPR
+619 FALVATGSR
-628 TAESWHGKPAE
+628 TTESWHGKAQP

-646 GDVEEILAAARLKVE
+646 GDVEEILNSARLNVE

-666 RAWLHPGQSA
+666 RTWLHPGQSA
-676 EILLNGQS
+676 EILVNGQS
-684 IGYLGRLHPSLEAE
+684 IGYFGRLHPSLEDE
-698 LDLSAT
+698 LDLATT
-704 WVAELDQQAILQTYV
+704 WVAELDQLAVLQTYV

-759 LDSAWLFDV
+759 LDAVWLFDV

-783 ALLWQHPSRTLEDA
+783 AIQWQHPTRTLEDA
-797 EIKSGMDNILQVL
+797 EIKTGMDNILQVL

>member
-1 MRLRV
+1 
-6 LPFEKEGVRGGFRN
+6 
-20 SDLQVFNEMKISENW
+20 MKISENW
-35 LRAWVNPEIDSGTLS
+35 LRTWVNPAIDSEKLS
-50 DQLTMLGLEVDD
+50 DQLTMLGLEVDEL
-62 MAPAAKPFSGVVVG
+62 APAAKPFTGVVVG

-127 PGDFKIKKGKLRGV
+127 PGDFKIKKGKLRGI

-170 VGVDIREYLEL
+170 VGMNIREYLDL
-181 DDHVI
+181 DDNVI

-194 GDCFSIRGVAR
+194 GDCFSIRGIAR

-210 NQLPVAAPEIKEVA
+210 NQLPVTAPEIKEVA
-224 AAIADHK
+224 ATISDEK
-231 NVIVDTDGCPRYLGR
+231 KVVVSTEGCPRYLGR
-246 VIKNVNTKAPT
+246 VIKNVNTKAVT
-257 PAWMERA
+257 PVWMERA

-283 LIELGQPLHAFDGGK
+283 LMELGQPLHAFDGGK
-298 VEGAV
+298 VQGAV
-303 HVRQAA
+303 HVRQATEA
-309 AGEKLVLLNEQEVEL
+309 EKLVLLNEQEVEL
-324 QEDVMVI
+324 NEKVMVI
-331 ADDAKALAIAGIMGG
+331 ADDEKALAIAGIMGG
-346 LSSSVTD
+346 LSSAVSDAT
-353 ETAEIFLESA
+353 TEIFLESA

-368 HIAGRARRFGLHTDA
+368 HIAGRARSFGLHTDA

-395 PMAAM
+395 PLIAM

-413 EFGPITAVEQAA
+413 EFGPITVAENTA
-425 LLPKREAIA
+425 LLPTRDAIE

-444 GYAVEPAFI
+444 GYSVDSAFI
-453 SDALSR
+453 TDALSR
-459 LGCAVTVKAEGEW
+459 LGCEVTVKAEGEW
-472 TVVPPS
+472 SVVPPS
-478 HRYDMAIYQ
+478 HRYDMVIYQ

-500 NIQISLPVMDVKLA
+500 NIQISLPVIDVKLA
-514 KYADQFELAQLR
+514 KYQDQFELGQLR

-537 ISFSFADAKLEKQ
+537 ISFSFADLKLEKQ
-550 LNPQVQPLALANPI
+550 LNSHVKPLALANPI

-576 SSLIPCVQYNLNR
+576 SSLIPCVQYNINR

-595 FFELGLRFDYQG
+595 FFELGLRFDYQE
-607 ASSIH
+607 ANSIH
-612 DLKQVPA
+612 DLKQIPT
-619 FALIAAGPR
+619 FALIATGAR
-628 TAESWHGKPAE
+628 TPESWHGKAQP

-646 GDVEEILAAARLKVE
+646 GDIEEILAAGRVKVE
-661 YVRSE
+661 YIRSE
-666 RAWLHPGQSA
+666 RSWLHPGQSA
-676 EILLNGQS
+676 EILVNGQS
-684 IGYLGRLHPSLEAE
+684 IGYLGRLHPSLEDE
-698 LDLSAT
+698 LDLATT
-704 WVAELDQQAILQTYV
+704 WVAELDQAAVLQTYV

-737 LISDKINVSEIQQ
+737 LINDKINVSEIQG

-759 LDSAWLFDV
+759 LDSTWLFDV

>member
-1 MRLRV
+1 
-6 LPFEKEGVRGGFRN
+6 
-20 SDLQVFNEMKISENW
+20 MKISENW
-35 LRAWVNPEIDSGTLS
+35 LRTWINPAIDSDTLS
-50 DQLTMLGLEVDD
+50 DQLTMLGLEVDEL
-62 MAPAAKPFSGVVVG
+62 APVAKPFTGVVVG

-106 CGAPNVRAGMKA
+106 CGAPNVRVGMKA

-170 VGVDIREYLEL
+170 VGVNIREYLKL
-181 DDHVI
+181 DDNVI

-194 GDCFSIRGVAR
+194 GDCFSIRGIAR
-205 EIGVI
+205 EIAVI
-210 NQLPVAAPEIKEVA
+210 NQLQMNEPEIKSVDATITDEKKV
-224 AAIADHK
+224 
-231 NVIVDTDGCPRYLGR
+231 VISTDGAPRYLGR
-246 VIKNVNTKAPT
+246 VVKNVNVKAAT
-257 PAWMERA
+257 PEWMEQA

-269 IRQHSILVDITNYV
+269 IRTHSILVDVTNYV
-283 LIELGQPLHAFDGGK
+283 LMELGQPMHAFDLSK
-298 VEGAV
+298 IEGTV
-303 HVRQAA
+303 HVRHAKPQ
-309 AGEKLVLLNEQEVEL
+309 EKLQLLNDQEVEL
-324 QEDVMVI
+324 QEDIMVI
-331 ADDAKALAIAGIMGG
+331 ADDQKALAIAGIMGG
-346 LSSSVTD
+346 LASSVTD
-353 ETAEIFLESA
+353 DTADIFLESA

-368 HIAGRARRFGLHTDA
+368 AIAGRARRFGLHTDS

-395 PMAAM
+395 PLIAM
-400 HRASQLIAELAGG
+400 NRASQLIKELAGG
-413 EFGPITAVEQAA
+413 EFGPITVAEKTD
-425 LLPKREAIA
+425 LLPKREAIE
-434 LNQAQVDQLL
+434 LKQAQVDQLL
-444 GYAVEPAFI
+444 GYQVAAEFI
-453 SDALSR
+453 TDALTR
-459 LGCAVTVKAEGEW
+459 LGCKVTVKAEGEW
-472 TVVPPS
+472 SVIPPS

-487 DLIEEVARIHGYD
+487 DLIEEVARIDGYD
-500 NIQISLPVMDVKLA
+500 NIQISLPSMDVQLA
-514 KYADQFELAQLR
+514 KYQDRFEIAQLR
-526 QTAVTLGYQEA
+526 QTVVTLGYQEA

-550 LNPQVQPLALANPI
+550 LNPQVNPLMLTNPI

-595 FFELGLRFDYQG
+595 FFELGLRFDYQN
-607 ASSIH
+607 ATTIQ
-612 DLKQVPA
+612 DLKQIPTL
-619 FALIAAGPR
+619 ALIAVGSREP
-628 TAESWHGKPAE
+628 ESWHAKLQP

-646 GDVEEILAAARLKVE
+646 GEVEEVLAAGRVKVE

-676 EILLNGQS
+676 EILVDGKS
-684 IGYLGRLHPSLEAE
+684 IGYLGRLHPSLENE
-698 LDLSAT
+698 LDLSTT
-704 WVAELDQQAILQTYV
+704 WVAELDQAAVLQSYV

-737 LISDKINVSEIQQ
+737 LISDNINVRDIQQ

-759 LDSAWLFDV
+759 LDSTWLFDV

-797 EIKSGMDNILQVL
+797 EIKSGMDNIIQVL

>member
-1 MRLRV
+1 
-6 LPFEKEGVRGGFRN
+6 
-20 SDLQVFNEMKISENW
+20 MKISENW
-35 LRAWVNPEIDSGTLS
+35 LRTWVNPAIDSDTLS
-50 DQLTMLGLEVDD
+50 DQLTMLGLEVDEL
-62 MAPAAKPFSGVVVG
+62 APVAKPFTGVVIG

-170 VGVDIREYLEL
+170 VGVNIREYLKL
-181 DDHVI
+181 DDNVI

-194 GDCFSIRGVAR
+194 GDCFSIRGIAR
-205 EIGVI
+205 EIAVI
-210 NQLPVAAPEIKEVA
+210 NKLQMNEPEIKSVDA
-224 AAIADHK
+224 TIADEK
-231 NVIVDTDGCPRYLGR
+231 KVVISTDGAPRYLGR
-246 VIKNVNTKAPT
+246 VVKNVNVKAAT
-257 PAWMERA
+257 PEWMEQA

-269 IRQHSILVDITNYV
+269 IRTHSILVDVTNYV
-283 LIELGQPLHAFDGGK
+283 LMELGQPMHAFDLSK
-298 VEGAV
+298 IEGTV
-303 HVRQAA
+303 HVRQATQQ
-309 AGEKLVLLNEQEVEL
+309 EKLQLLNDQEVEL
-324 QEDVMVI
+324 QEDIMVI
-331 ADDAKALAIAGIMGG
+331 ADDQKALAIAGIMGG
-346 LSSSVTD
+346 LASSVTD
-353 ETAEIFLESA
+353 DTTDIFLESA

-368 HIAGRARRFGLHTDA
+368 AIAGRARRFGLHTDS

-395 PMAAM
+395 PLLAM
-400 HRASQLIAELAGG
+400 NRASQLIQQLAGG
-413 EFGPITAVEQAA
+413 EFGPITVAEKAEI
-425 LLPKREAIA
+425 LPKREAIE
-434 LNQAQVDQLL
+434 LKQVQVDQLL
-444 GYAVEPAFI
+444 GYQVAGEFI
-453 SDALSR
+453 ADALTR
-459 LGCAVTVKAEGEW
+459 LGCKVTVKAEGEW
-472 TVVPPS
+472 SVVPPS

-487 DLIEEVARIHGYD
+487 DLIEEVARIDGYD
-500 NIQISLPVMDVKLA
+500 NIQISLPSMDVKFA
-514 KYADQFELAQLR
+514 KYQDRFELAELR
-526 QTAVTLGYQEA
+526 QTIVTLGYQEA

-550 LNPQVQPLALANPI
+550 LNPEVKPLMLANPI
-564 SSDLAVMRSTLL
+564 SSDLAAMRSTLL

-595 FFELGLRFDYQG
+595 FFEFGLRFDYQN
-607 ASSIH
+607 AKNIE
-612 DLKQVPA
+612 DLQQTPTL
-619 FALIAAGPR
+619 ALIAVGSQEPE
-628 TAESWHGKPAE
+628 TWHSKPQP

-646 GDVEEILAAARLKVE
+646 GEVEEILAAGRVKVE

-676 EILLNGQS
+676 EILVDGQS
-684 IGYLGRLHPSLEAE
+684 IGYLGRLHPSLENE
-698 LDLSAT
+698 LDLSTT
-704 WVAELDQQAILQTYV
+704 WVAELDQTAVLQSYV
-719 SNFTELSRFPSV
+719 SNFTELSRFPSI

-737 LISDKINVSEIQQ
+737 LISDNINVRDIQQ
-750 LIEKTGGEL
+750 LIEQTGGEL
-759 LDSAWLFDV
+759 LDSTWLFDV

-797 EIKSGMDNILQVL
+797 EIKSGMDNIIQVL

>member
-1 MRLRV
+1 
-6 LPFEKEGVRGGFRN
+6 
-20 SDLQVFNEMKISENW
+20 MKISENW
-35 LRAWVNPEIDSGTLS
+35 LRTWVNPAIDSDTLS
-50 DQLTMLGLEVDD
+50 DQLTMLGLEVDEL
-62 MAPAAKPFSGVVVG
+62 APVAKPFTGVVVG

-170 VGVDIREYLEL
+170 VGVNIREYLKL
-181 DDHVI
+181 DDNVI

-194 GDCFSIRGVAR
+194 GDCFSIRGIAR
-205 EIGVI
+205 EVAVI
-210 NQLPVAAPEIKEVA
+210 NQLQMNEPEIKSVDATITDEKKV
-224 AAIADHK
+224 
-231 NVIVDTDGCPRYLGR
+231 VINTDGAPRYLGR
-246 VIKNVNTKAPT
+246 VIKNVNVKAAT
-257 PAWMERA
+257 PEWMEQA

-269 IRQHSILVDITNYV
+269 IRTHSILVDVTNYV
-283 LIELGQPLHAFDGGK
+283 LMELGQPMHAFDLAKIKGT
-298 VEGAV
+298 V
-303 HVRQAA
+303 HVRQAKSQ
-309 AGEKLVLLNEQEVEL
+309 EKLQLLNDQEVEL
-324 QEDVMVI
+324 QDDVMVI
-331 ADDAKALAIAGIMGG
+331 ADDQKALAIAGIMGG
-346 LSSSVTD
+346 LASSVTD
-353 ETAEIFLESA
+353 DTTDIFLESA

-368 HIAGRARRFGLHTDA
+368 VIAGRARRFGLHTDS

-395 PMAAM
+395 PLIAM
-400 HRASQLIAELAGG
+400 NRASQLIQELAGG
-413 EFGPITAVEQAA
+413 EFGPITVAEKSD
-425 LLPKREAIA
+425 LLPKREAIE
-434 LNQAQVDQLL
+434 LKQAQVDQLL
-444 GYAVEPAFI
+444 GYKIAAEFI
-453 SDALSR
+453 TDALTR
-459 LGCAVTVKAEGEW
+459 LGCEVTVQADGEW
-472 TVVPPS
+472 SVVPPS

-487 DLIEEVARIHGYD
+487 DLIEEVARIDGYD
-500 NIQISLPVMDVKLA
+500 NIQISLPSMDVQLA
-514 KYADQFELAQLR
+514 KYQDRFEIAQLR
-526 QTAVTLGYQEA
+526 QTVVTLGYQEA

-550 LNPQVQPLALANPI
+550 LNPQISPLMLANPI
-564 SSDLAVMRSTLL
+564 SSDLAAMRSTLL

-595 FFELGLRFDYQG
+595 FFELGLRFDYQN
-607 ASSIH
+607 ANSIQ
-612 DLKQVPA
+612 DLKQIPTL
-619 FALIAAGPR
+619 ALVAVGSREP
-628 TAESWHGKPAE
+628 ESWHAKPQP

-646 GDVEEILAAARLKVE
+646 GEVEEILAAGRVKVE

-666 RAWLHPGQSA
+666 RSWLHPGQSA
-676 EILLNGQS
+676 EILVDGQS
-684 IGYLGRLHPSLEAE
+684 IGYLGRLHPSLENE
-698 LDLSAT
+698 LDLSTT
-704 WVAELDQQAILQTYV
+704 WVAELDQAVVLQSYV

-737 LISDKINVSEIQQ
+737 LISDNINVRDIQQ

-759 LDSAWLFDV
+759 LDSTWLFDV

-797 EIKSGMDNILQVL
+797 EIKSGMDNIIQVL

>member
-1 MRLRV
+1 
-6 LPFEKEGVRGGFRN
+6 
-20 SDLQVFNEMKISENW
+20 MKISENW
-35 LRAWVNPEIDSGTLS
+35 LRTWVNPAIDSDTLS
-50 DQLTMLGLEVDD
+50 DQLTMLGLEVDEL
-62 MAPAAKPFSGVVVG
+62 APVAKPFTGVVVG

-106 CGAPNVRAGMKA
+106 CGAPNVRAGMKT
-118 PVATIGAVL
+118 PVATIGAIL

-170 VGVDIREYLEL
+170 VGVNIREYLKL
-181 DDHVI
+181 DDNVI

-194 GDCFSIRGVAR
+194 GDCFSIRGIAR
-205 EIGVI
+205 EVAVI
-210 NQLPVAAPEIKEVA
+210 NQLQMNEPEIKSVDATITDEKKV
-224 AAIADHK
+224 
-231 NVIVDTDGCPRYLGR
+231 VINTDGAPRYLGR
-246 VIKNVNTKAPT
+246 VIKNVNVKAAT
-257 PAWMERA
+257 PEWMEQA

-269 IRQHSILVDITNYV
+269 IRTHSILVDVTNYV
-283 LIELGQPLHAFDGGK
+283 LMELGQPMHAFDLAK
-298 VEGAV
+298 IEGAV
-303 HVRQAA
+303 HVRQAQPQ
-309 AGEKLVLLNEQEVEL
+309 EKLQLLNDQEVEL

-331 ADDAKALAIAGIMGG
+331 ADDQKALAIAGIMGG
-346 LSSSVTD
+346 LASSVTD
-353 ETAEIFLESA
+353 DTTDIFLESA

-368 HIAGRARRFGLHTDA
+368 AIAGRARRFGLHTDS

-395 PMAAM
+395 PLIAM
-400 HRASQLIAELAGG
+400 NRASQLIQELAGG
-413 EFGPITAVEQAA
+413 EFGPITVAEKSD
-425 LLPKREAIA
+425 LLPKREAIE
-434 LNQAQVDQLL
+434 LKQVQVDQLL
-444 GYAVEPAFI
+444 GYKVAAEFI
-453 SDALSR
+453 TDALTR
-459 LGCAVTVKAEGEW
+459 LGCEVTVQANGEW
-472 TVVPPS
+472 SVVPPS

-487 DLIEEVARIHGYD
+487 DLIEEVARIDGYD
-500 NIQISLPVMDVKLA
+500 NIQISLPSMDVQLA
-514 KYADQFELAQLR
+514 KYQDRFEIAQLR
-526 QTAVTLGYQEA
+526 QTVVTLGYQEA

-550 LNPQVQPLALANPI
+550 LNPQVSPLMLANPI
-564 SSDLAVMRSTLL
+564 SSDLAAMRSTLL

-595 FFELGLRFDYQG
+595 FFELGLRFDYQN
-607 ASSIH
+607 ANSIQ
-612 DLKQVPA
+612 DLKQIPTL
-619 FALIAAGPR
+619 ALVAVGSREP
-628 TAESWHGKPAE
+628 ESWHAKPQP

-646 GDVEEILAAARLKVE
+646 GEVEEILAAGRVKVE

-666 RAWLHPGQSA
+666 RPWLHPGQSA
-676 EILLNGQS
+676 EILVDGQS
-684 IGYLGRLHPSLEAE
+684 IGYLGRLHPSLENE
-698 LDLSAT
+698 LDLSTT
-704 WVAELDQQAILQTYV
+704 WVAELDQAAVLQSYV

-737 LISDKINVSEIQQ
+737 LISDNINVRDIQQ

-759 LDSAWLFDV
+759 LDSTWLFDV

-797 EIKSGMDNILQVL
+797 EIKSGMDNIIQVL

>member
-1 MRLRV
+1 
-6 LPFEKEGVRGGFRN
+6 
-20 SDLQVFNEMKISENW
+20 MKISENW
-35 LRAWVNPEIDSGTLS
+35 LRTWVNPAIDSDTLS
-50 DQLTMLGLEVDD
+50 DQLTMLGLEVDEL
-62 MAPAAKPFSGVVVG
+62 APVAKPFTGVVVG

-170 VGVDIREYLEL
+170 VGVNIREYLKL
-181 DDHVI
+181 DDNVI

-194 GDCFSIRGVAR
+194 GDCFSIRGIAR
-205 EIGVI
+205 EIAVI
-210 NQLPVAAPEIKEVA
+210 NQLQMNEPEIKSVDA
-224 AAIADHK
+224 TITDDK
-231 NVIVDTDGCPRYLGR
+231 KVVISTDGAPRYLGR
-246 VIKNVNTKAPT
+246 VVKNVNVKAAT
-257 PAWMERA
+257 PEWMEQA

-269 IRQHSILVDITNYV
+269 IRTHSILVDVTNYV
-283 LIELGQPLHAFDGGK
+283 LMELGQPMHAFDLAK
-298 VEGAV
+298 IEGTV
-303 HVRQAA
+303 HVRQAQPQ
-309 AGEKLVLLNEQEVEL
+309 EKLQLLNDQEVEL
-324 QEDVMVI
+324 QEDIMVI
-331 ADDAKALAIAGIMGG
+331 ADDQKALAIAGIMGG
-346 LSSSVTD
+346 LASSVTD
-353 ETAEIFLESA
+353 DTADIFLESA

-368 HIAGRARRFGLHTDA
+368 AIAGRARRFGLHTDS

-395 PMAAM
+395 PLIAM
-400 HRASQLIAELAGG
+400 NRASQLIQELAGG
-413 EFGPITAVEQAA
+413 EFGPITVAEKTD
-425 LLPKREAIA
+425 LLPKREAIE
-434 LNQAQVDQLL
+434 LKQAQVDQLL
-444 GYAVEPAFI
+444 GYQVAAEFI
-453 SDALSR
+453 TDALTR
-459 LGCAVTVKAEGEW
+459 LGCKVTVKAEDEW
-472 TVVPPS
+472 SVVPPS

-487 DLIEEVARIHGYD
+487 DLIEEVARIDGYD
-500 NIQISLPVMDVKLA
+500 NIQISLPSMDVQLA
-514 KYADQFELAQLR
+514 KYQDRFEIAQLR
-526 QTAVTLGYQEA
+526 QTVVTLGYQEA

-550 LNPQVQPLALANPI
+550 LNPQVNPLMLANPI
-564 SSDLAVMRSTLL
+564 SSDLAAMRSTLL

-595 FFELGLRFDYQG
+595 FFELGLRFDYQN
-607 ASSIH
+607 ATSIQ
-612 DLKQVPA
+612 DLKQIPTL
-619 FALIAAGPR
+619 ALIAVGSREP
-628 TAESWHGKPAE
+628 ESWHVKPQP

-646 GDVEEILAAARLKVE
+646 GEVEEVLAAGRVKVE

-676 EILLNGQS
+676 EILVDGKS
-684 IGYLGRLHPSLEAE
+684 IGYLGRLHPSLENE
-698 LDLSAT
+698 LDLSTT
-704 WVAELDQQAILQTYV
+704 WVAELDQAAVLQSYV

-737 LISDKINVSEIQQ
+737 LISDNINVRDIQQ

-759 LDSAWLFDV
+759 LDSTWLFDV

-797 EIKSGMDNILQVL
+797 EIKSGMDNIIQVL

>member
-1 MRLRV
+1 
-6 LPFEKEGVRGGFRN
+6 
-20 SDLQVFNEMKISENW
+20 MKISENW
-35 LRAWVNPEIDSGTLS
+35 LRTWVNPAIDSDTLS
-50 DQLTMLGLEVDD
+50 DQLTMLGLEVDEL
-62 MAPAAKPFSGVVVG
+62 APVAKPFTGVVVG

-127 PGDFKIKKGKLRGV
+127 PGDFKIKKGKLRGI

-148 GASEIDLEDKIDGL
+148 GASEIDLEDKVDGL

-170 VGVDIREYLEL
+170 VGVNIREYLKL
-181 DDHVI
+181 DDNVI

-194 GDCFSIRGVAR
+194 GDCFSIRGIAR
-205 EIGVI
+205 EIAVI
-210 NQLPVAAPEIKEVA
+210 NQLQMNEPEIKSVDATITDEKKV
-224 AAIADHK
+224 
-231 NVIVDTDGCPRYLGR
+231 VISTDGAPRYLGR
-246 VIKNVNTKAPT
+246 VIKNVNVKAAT
-257 PAWMERA
+257 PEWMEQA

-269 IRQHSILVDITNYV
+269 IRTHSILVDVTNYV
-283 LIELGQPLHAFDGGK
+283 LMELGQPMHAFDLAK
-298 VEGAV
+298 IEGTV
-303 HVRQAA
+303 QVRQAKPQ
-309 AGEKLVLLNEQEVEL
+309 EKLQLLNDQEVEL

-331 ADDAKALAIAGIMGG
+331 ADDQKALAIAGIMGG
-346 LSSSVTD
+346 LASSVTD
-353 ETAEIFLESA
+353 DTTDIFLESA

-368 HIAGRARRFGLHTDA
+368 AIAGRARRFGLHTDS

-395 PMAAM
+395 PLIAM
-400 HRASQLIAELAGG
+400 NRASQLIQELAGG
-413 EFGPITAVEQAA
+413 EFGPITIAEKSD
-425 LLPKREAIA
+425 LLPKREAIE
-434 LNQAQVDQLL
+434 LKQAQVDQLL
-444 GYAVEPAFI
+444 GYQVAAEFI
-453 SDALSR
+453 TDALTR
-459 LGCAVTVKAEGEW
+459 LGCEVTVKADGEW
-472 TVVPPS
+472 SVVPPS

-487 DLIEEVARIHGYD
+487 DLIEEVARIDGYD
-500 NIQISLPVMDVKLA
+500 NIQISLPSMDVQLA
-514 KYADQFELAQLR
+514 KYQDRFEIAQLR
-526 QTAVTLGYQEA
+526 QTVVTLGYQEA

-550 LNPQVQPLALANPI
+550 LNPQVNPLMLANPI
-564 SSDLAVMRSTLL
+564 SSDLAAMRSTLL

-595 FFELGLRFDYQG
+595 FFELGLRFDYQN
-607 ASSIH
+607 ATSIQ
-612 DLKQVPA
+612 DLKQIPTL
-619 FALIAAGPR
+619 ALIAVGSREP
-628 TAESWHGKPAE
+628 ESWHVKPQP

-646 GDVEEILAAARLKVE
+646 GEVEEVLAAGRVKVE
-661 YVRSE
+661 YVHSE

-676 EILLNGQS
+676 EILVDGKS
-684 IGYLGRLHPSLEAE
+684 IGYLGRLHPSLENE
-698 LDLSAT
+698 LDLSTT
-704 WVAELDQQAILQTYV
+704 WVAELDQAAVLQSYV

-737 LISDKINVSEIQQ
+737 LISDNINVRDIQQ

-759 LDSAWLFDV
+759 LDSTWLFDV

-797 EIKSGMDNILQVL
+797 EIKSGMDNIIQVL

>member
-1 MRLRV
+1 
-6 LPFEKEGVRGGFRN
+6 
-20 SDLQVFNEMKISENW
+20 MKISENW
-35 LRAWVNPEIDSGTLS
+35 LRTWVNPAIDSETLS
-50 DQLTMLGLEVDD
+50 DQLTMLGLEVDEL
-62 MAPAAKPFSGVVVG
+62 APVAKPFTGVVVG

-170 VGVDIREYLEL
+170 VGINIREYLKL
-181 DDHVI
+181 DDNVI

-194 GDCFSIRGVAR
+194 GDCFSIRGIAR
-205 EIGVI
+205 EIAVI
-210 NQLPVAAPEIKEVA
+210 NQLQMNEPDIKSVEA
-224 AAIADHK
+224 TIADEK
-231 NVIVDTDGCPRYLGR
+231 KVVISTEGAPRYLGR
-246 VIKNVNTKAPT
+246 VIKNVNVKAAT
-257 PAWMERA
+257 PEWMEQA

-269 IRQHSILVDITNYV
+269 IRTHSILVDVTNYV
-283 LIELGQPLHAFDGGK
+283 LMELGQPMHAFDLAK
-298 VEGAV
+298 IEGTV
-303 HVRQAA
+303 HVRQAQPQ
-309 AGEKLVLLNEQEVEL
+309 EKLQLLNDQEVEL
-324 QEDVMVI
+324 QEDIMVI
-331 ADDAKALAIAGIMGG
+331 ADDQKALAIAGIMGG
-346 LSSSVTD
+346 LASSVTD
-353 ETAEIFLESA
+353 DTTDIFLESA

-368 HIAGRARRFGLHTDA
+368 AIAGRARRFGLHTDS

-395 PMAAM
+395 PLIAM
-400 HRASQLIAELAGG
+400 NRASQLIQELAGG
-413 EFGPITAVEQAA
+413 EFGPITVAEKTEI
-425 LLPKREAIA
+425 LPKREAIE
-434 LNQAQVDQLL
+434 LKQAQVDQLL
-444 GYAVEPAFI
+444 GYQLTADFI
-453 SDALSR
+453 ADALTR
-459 LGCAVTVKAEGEW
+459 LGCEVTVKAEGEW
-472 TVVPPS
+472 NVVPPS
-478 HRYDMAIYQ
+478 QRYDMAIYQ
-487 DLIEEVARIHGYD
+487 DLIEEVARIDGYD
-500 NIQISLPVMDVKLA
+500 NIQISLPSMDVQLA
-514 KYADQFELAQLR
+514 KYQDRFEIAELR
-526 QTAVTLGYQEA
+526 QTIVTLGYQEA

-550 LNPQVQPLALANPI
+550 LNPQVNPLMLANPI
-564 SSDLAVMRSTLL
+564 SSDLAAMRSTLL

-595 FFELGLRFDYQG
+595 FFELGLRFDYQD
-607 ASSIH
+607 AKSIE
-612 DLKQVPA
+612 DLKQIPTL
-619 FALIAAGPR
+619 ALVAVGSQQP
-628 TAESWHGKPAE
+628 ESWHVKPQP

-646 GDVEEILAAARLKVE
+646 GEIEEILAAGRVKVE

-676 EILLNGQS
+676 EILVDGQS
-684 IGYLGRLHPSLEAE
+684 IGYLGRLHPSLENE
-698 LDLSAT
+698 LDLSTT
-704 WVAELDQQAILQTYV
+704 WVAELNQTAVLQSYV
-719 SNFTELSRFPSV
+719 SNFTELSRFPSI

-737 LISDKINVSEIQQ
+737 LISDNINVRDIQQ

-759 LDSAWLFDV
+759 LDSTWLFDV

-797 EIKSGMDNILQVL
+797 EIKSGMDNIIQVL

>member
-1 MRLRV
+1 
-6 LPFEKEGVRGGFRN
+6 
-20 SDLQVFNEMKISENW
+20 MKISENW
-35 LRAWVNPEIDSGTLS
+35 LRTWVNPAIDSDTLS
-50 DQLTMLGLEVDD
+50 DQLTMLGLEVDELV
-62 MAPAAKPFSGVVVG
+62 PAAKPFTGVVIG
-76 EVLTVEQHPDAD
+76 EVLTVVQHPDAD

-106 CGAPNVRAGMKA
+106 CGAPNVRVGMKA

-170 VGVDIREYLEL
+170 VGTNIREYLNL

-210 NQLPVAAPEIKEVA
+210 NQLPVTAPEIQDVA
-224 AAIADHK
+224 ATLADQK
-231 NVIVDTDGCPRYLGR
+231 QVVVTTDGCPRYLGR

-257 PAWMERA
+257 PEWMEQA
-264 LARSG
+264 LAHSG

-283 LIELGQPLHAFDGGK
+283 LMELGQPLHAFDGDEVQGS
-298 VEGAV
+298 V
-303 HVRQAA
+303 HVRQASA
-309 AGEKLVLLNEQEVEL
+309 NEKLVLLNEQEIEL
-324 QEDVMVI
+324 TEDVMVI
-331 ADDAKALAIAGIMGG
+331 ADDVKALAIAGIMGG

-353 ETAEIFLESA
+353 ETTEIFLESA

-368 HIAGRARRFGLHTDA
+368 HIAGRARRYGLHTDA

-395 PMAAM
+395 PMIAM
-400 HRASQLIAELAGG
+400 QRASQLIQALAGG
-413 EFGPITAVEQAA
+413 DFGPITVSEKTE
-425 LLPKREAIA
+425 LLPKREAIE

-444 GYAVEPAFI
+444 GYQVPTVFI
-453 SDALSR
+453 TDALQR
-459 LGCAVTVKAEGEW
+459 LGCNVTVKAEGEW
-472 TVVPPS
+472 IVVPPS

-500 NIQISLPVMDVKLA
+500 NIQISLPVIDVKLA
-514 KYADQFELAQLR
+514 QHQDQFELTQLR
-526 QTAVTLGYQEA
+526 QTLVTLGYQEA
-537 ISFSFADAKLEKQ
+537 ISFSFADLKLEKQ
-550 LNPQVQPLALANPI
+550 LNSQVNPLALANPI

-576 SSLIPCVQYNLNR
+576 SSLIPCVQYNINR

-595 FFELGLRFDYQG
+595 FFELGLRFDYQN
-607 ASSIH
+607 AKSIE
-612 DLKQVPA
+612 DLKQIPTLA
-619 FALIAAGPR
+619 MIAVGSKQI
-628 TAESWHGKPAE
+628 ESWHGKAQV
-639 MDFFDFK
+639 MDFFDLK
-646 GDVEEILAAARLKVE
+646 GEVEEILAAGRVQVE
-661 YVRSE
+661 YVRSDRE
-666 RAWLHPGQSA
+666 WLHPGQSA
-676 EILLNGQS
+676 EILVDGKS
-684 IGYLGRLHPSLEAE
+684 VGYLGRLHPSLENA
-698 LDLSAT
+698 LDLSTT
-704 WVAELDQQAILQTYV
+704 WIAELDQSAVLQTYV

-737 LISDKINVSEIQQ
+737 VISDKINVSEIQQ

-759 LDSAWLFDV
+759 LDSTWLFDV
-768 YTGQGVEEGKRSLAF
+768 YTGQGVEQGKRSLAF

-797 EIKSGMDNILQVL
+797 EIKSGMDHIIQVL
-810 ENTYQATLRAS
+810 EDTYQATLRAS

>member
-1 MRLRV
+1 
-6 LPFEKEGVRGGFRN
+6 
-20 SDLQVFNEMKISENW
+20 MKISENW
-35 LRAWVNPEIDSGTLS
+35 LRTWVNPAIDSDTLS

-62 MAPAAKPFSGVVVG
+62 LSPAAKPFTGVVVG
-76 EVLTVEQHPDAD
+76 EVLTVVQHPDAD

-106 CGAPNVRAGMKA
+106 CGAPNVRVGMKA

-170 VGVDIREYLEL
+170 VGVNVREYLDL
-181 DDHVI
+181 DDNVI

-194 GDCFSIRGVAR
+194 GDCFSIRGIAR

-210 NQLPVAAPEIKEVA
+210 NQLPVTAPVITEVA
-224 AAIADHK
+224 ATITDEK
-231 NVIVDTDGCPRYLGR
+231 KIVVETDGCPRYLGR

-257 PAWMERA
+257 PEWMERA
-264 LARSG
+264 LARAG

-283 LIELGQPLHAFDGGK
+283 LMELGQPLHAFDGGK
-298 VEGAV
+298 VEGSV
-303 HVRQAA
+303 RVRQATA
-309 AGEKLVLLNEQEVEL
+309 AEKLTLLNEQEVEL
-324 QEDVMVI
+324 SENVMVI
-331 ADDAKALAIAGIMGG
+331 ADDQKALAIAGIMGG
-346 LSSSVTD
+346 LSSAVSDDT
-353 ETAEIFLESA
+353 TEIFLESA
-363 FFAPL
+363 FFDQL
-368 HIAGRARRFGLHTDA
+368 YIAGRARSFGLHTDA

-395 PMAAM
+395 PMTAM
-400 HRASQLIAELAGG
+400 HRASQLIADLAGG
-413 EFGPITAVEQAA
+413 EFGPITVAEKVE
-425 LLPKREAIA
+425 LLPKREAIE

-444 GYAVEPAFI
+444 GYKVESAFI
-453 SDALSR
+453 TDALTR
-459 LGCAVTVKAEGEW
+459 LGCNVTVKAEGEW
-472 TVVPPS
+472 TVLPPS
-478 HRYDMAIYQ
+478 HRFDMAIYQ

-500 NIQISLPVMDVKLA
+500 NIQISLPVIDVKLA
-514 KYADQFELAQLR
+514 KYQDQFELVQLR
-526 QTAVTLGYQEA
+526 QTAVALGYQEA

-576 SSLIPCVQYNLNR
+576 SSLIPCVQYNVNR
-589 QQSRVR
+589 QQNRVR
-595 FFELGLRFDYQG
+595 FYELGLRFDYQG
-607 ASSIH
+607 ANSIH
-612 DLKQVPA
+612 DLKQIPT
-619 FALIAAGPR
+619 FALVATGSR
-628 TAESWHGKPAE
+628 TTESWHGKAQP

-646 GDVEEILAAARLKVE
+646 GDVEEILNSARLNVE

-666 RAWLHPGQSA
+666 RTWLHPGQSA
-676 EILLNGQS
+676 EILVNGQS
-684 IGYLGRLHPSLEAE
+684 IGYFGRLHPSLEDE
-698 LDLSAT
+698 LDLATT
-704 WVAELDQQAILQTYV
+704 WVAELDQSAVLQTYV

-759 LDSAWLFDV
+759 LDAVWLFDV

-783 ALLWQHPSRTLEDA
+783 AIQWQHPTRTLEDA
-797 EIKSGMDNILQVL
+797 EIKTGMDNILQVL

>member
-1 MRLRV
+1 
-6 LPFEKEGVRGGFRN
+6 
-20 SDLQVFNEMKISENW
+20 MKISENW
-35 LRAWVNPEIDSGTLS
+35 LRTWVNPAIDSDTLS
-50 DQLTMLGLEVDD
+50 DQLTMLGLEVDEL
-62 MAPAAKPFSGVVVG
+62 APVAKPFTGVVVG

-162 LELPADAP
+162 LELPDDAP
-170 VGVDIREYLEL
+170 VGVNIREYLKL
-181 DDHVI
+181 DDNVI

-194 GDCFSIRGVAR
+194 GDCFSIRGIAR
-205 EIGVI
+205 EVAVI
-210 NQLPVAAPEIKEVA
+210 NQLQMNEPEIKSVDATITDEKKV
-224 AAIADHK
+224 
-231 NVIVDTDGCPRYLGR
+231 VINTDGAPRYLGR
-246 VIKNVNTKAPT
+246 VIKNVNVKAAT
-257 PAWMERA
+257 PEWMEQA

-269 IRQHSILVDITNYV
+269 IRTHSILVDVTNYV
-283 LIELGQPLHAFDGGK
+283 LMELGQPMHAFDLAK
-298 VEGAV
+298 IEGTV
-303 HVRQAA
+303 HVRQAQPQ
-309 AGEKLVLLNEQEVEL
+309 EKLQLLNDQEVEL

-331 ADDAKALAIAGIMGG
+331 ADDQKALAIAGIMGG
-346 LSSSVTD
+346 LASSVTD
-353 ETAEIFLESA
+353 DTTDIFLESA

-368 HIAGRARRFGLHTDA
+368 AIAGRARRFGLHTDS

-395 PMAAM
+395 PLIAM
-400 HRASQLIAELAGG
+400 NRASQLIQELAGG
-413 EFGPITAVEQAA
+413 EFGPITVAEKSD
-425 LLPKREAIA
+425 LLPKREAIE
-434 LNQAQVDQLL
+434 LKQVQVDQLL
-444 GYAVEPAFI
+444 GYKVAAEFI
-453 SDALSR
+453 TDALTR
-459 LGCAVTVKAEGEW
+459 LGCEVTVQANGEW
-472 TVVPPS
+472 SVVPPS

-487 DLIEEVARIHGYD
+487 DLIEEVARIDGYD
-500 NIQISLPVMDVKLA
+500 NIQISLPSMDVQLA
-514 KYADQFELAQLR
+514 KYQDRFEIAQLR
-526 QTAVTLGYQEA
+526 QTVVTLGYQEA

-550 LNPQVQPLALANPI
+550 LNPQVSPLMLANPI
-564 SSDLAVMRSTLL
+564 SSDLAAMRSTLL

-595 FFELGLRFDYQG
+595 FFELGLRFDYQN
-607 ASSIH
+607 ANSIQ
-612 DLKQVPA
+612 DLKQIPTL
-619 FALIAAGPR
+619 ALVAVGSREP
-628 TAESWHGKPAE
+628 ESWHAKPQP

-646 GDVEEILAAARLKVE
+646 GEVEEILAAGRVKVE

-666 RAWLHPGQSA
+666 RPWLHPGQSA
-676 EILLNGQS
+676 EILVDGQS
-684 IGYLGRLHPSLEAE
+684 IGYLGRLHPSLENE
-698 LDLSAT
+698 LDLSIT
-704 WVAELDQQAILQTYV
+704 WVAELDQAAVLQSYV

-737 LISDKINVSEIQQ
+737 LISDNINIRDIQQ

-759 LDSAWLFDV
+759 LDSTWLFDV

-797 EIKSGMDNILQVL
+797 EIKSGMDNIIQVL

>member
-1 MRLRV
+1 
-6 LPFEKEGVRGGFRN
+6 
-20 SDLQVFNEMKISENW
+20 MKISENW
-35 LRAWVNPEIDSGTLS
+35 LRTWVNPAIDSEKLS

-62 MAPAAKPFSGVVVG
+62 LSPAAKPFTGVVVG

-88 RLRVTTVNIGSGE
+88 RLRVTTVNIGSDE

-127 PGDFKIKKGKLRGV
+127 PGDFKIKKGKLRGI

-162 LELPADAP
+162 LELPNDAP
-170 VGVDIREYLEL
+170 VGVNIREYLDL
-181 DDHVI
+181 DDNVI

-194 GDCFSIRGVAR
+194 GDCFSIRGIAR

-210 NQLPVAAPEIKEVA
+210 NQLPVTAPEIQEVA
-224 AAIADHK
+224 ATIADEK
-231 NVIVDTDGCPRYLGR
+231 KVVVSTEGCPRYLGR

-257 PAWMERA
+257 PEWMERA

-298 VEGAV
+298 VQGAV
-303 HVRQAA
+303 HVRQAT

-324 QEDVMVI
+324 NEKVMVI
-331 ADDAKALAIAGIMGG
+331 ADDEKALAIAGIMGG

-353 ETAEIFLESA
+353 ATTEIFLESA

-368 HIAGRARRFGLHTDA
+368 HIAGRARSFGLHTDA

-395 PMAAM
+395 PVMAM
-400 HRASQLIAELAGG
+400 HRASQLIAELAGS
-413 EFGPITAVEQAA
+413 EFGPITVAENPAV
-425 LLPKREAIA
+425 LPRREAIE
-434 LNQAQVDQLL
+434 LEQAQVDQLL
-444 GYAVEPAFI
+444 GYKVESDFI
-453 SDALSR
+453 TDALTR
-459 LGCAVTVKAEGEW
+459 LDCEVTVKAEGQW
-472 TVVPPS
+472 SVVPPS

-500 NIQISLPVMDVKLA
+500 NIQISLPVIDVKLA
-514 KYADQFELAQLR
+514 KYQDQFEVAQLR
-526 QTAVTLGYQEA
+526 QTAVTLGYREA
-537 ISFSFADAKLEKQ
+537 ISFSFADLKLEKQ
-550 LNPQVQPLALANPI
+550 LNPAVNPLALANPI

-576 SSLIPCVQYNLNR
+576 SSLIPCVQYNVNR
-589 QQSRVR
+589 QQNRVR
-595 FFELGLRFDYQG
+595 FFELGLRFDYQD
-607 ASSIH
+607 AASIH
-612 DLKQVPA
+612 DLKQIPT
-619 FALIAAGPR
+619 FALIATGSR
-628 TAESWHGKPAE
+628 INESWHGKPQP

-646 GDVEEILAAARLKVE
+646 GDVEEILAAARLNVE

-676 EILLNGQS
+676 EIMVDGQS
-684 IGYLGRLHPSLEAE
+684 IGYLGRLHPLLEDE
-698 LDLSAT
+698 LDLATT
-704 WVAELDQQAILQTYV
+704 WVAELDQKAVLQTYV

-737 LISDKINVSEIQQ
+737 LISDKINVSEIQR

-759 LDSAWLFDV
+759 LESTWLFDV

-783 ALLWQHPSRTLEDA
+783 ALLWQHPTRTLEDA